1 MFSVVEVKWC
11 SVLFSVRSETKAIR
25 QGYMGHLISIVNH
38 IVKLTQETQLGDQ
51 LKELKP
57 DTFADL
63 EEFKAAQL
71 AEVMEKQEKLLVC
84 EVADSF

>member
-1 MFSVVEVKWC
+1 
-11 SVLFSVRSETKAIR
+11 
-25 QGYMGHLISIVNH
+25 MGHLISIVNY
-38 IVKLTQETQLGDQ
+38 IVKLSQETQLGDK

-71 AEVMEKQEKLLVC
+71 AEVMEKQEKLLVR
-84 EVADSF
+84 EADSFNGLNCSNRLISGRFASERYNGGQRRFR